1 MRKSIRYCMNKCFI
15 DTSGFYSLLVQ
26 NDPYHDSAQDW
37 LNKVCNLKERIWTS
51 DYVLDETATLLKFR
65 KMAYLCNPFFSLV
78 EASRALSV
86 LYVDSNLFAKS
97 KDYFIK
103 HQDQKYSFTDCT
115 SFVVMQENRI
125 KDALTHDHHFRQAG
139 FSIVLIA

>member
-1 MRKSIRYCMNKCFI
+1 MNKCFI
-15 DTSGFYSLLVQ
+15 DTSGFYSLLVH

-37 LNKVCNLKERIWTS
+37 LNKVRHLREQIWTS
-51 DYVLDETATLLKFR
+51 DYVLDETATLLKLR
-65 KMAYLCNPFFSLV
+65 KMTHLCNPFFSLI

-86 LYVDSNLFAKS
+86 LYIGPNLFEKS

-115 SFVVMQENRI
+115 SFVVMKENRI
-125 KDALTHDHHFRQAG
+125 QDALTHDHHFQQAG
-139 FSIVLIA
+139 FSTLLIA